1 MSEAAGP
8 RPPLN
13 EELRFLARQ
22 YPRESWPGHANLGAL
37 ARFWLQRHAAFRELD
52 QIIRSGTQD
61 ALDQRHDPARLRPWL
76 GRHLQVLL
84 WQLEE
89 HHQVEDLHYFPVFR
103 RIEPRLAPGFEV
115 LERDHE
121 TLHETLS
128 VLVERANQVL
138 APDNGDAAAFRG
150 HLERYLEVQRH
161 LGQGLLRHLEDEED
175 LVIPLLL
182 ARGEGALASAANVE
196 PDHLP

>member
-52 QIIRSGTQD
+52 RIIRSGTQD
-61 ALDQRHDPARLRPWL
+61 ALDQRHDPDRLRPWL

-103 RIEPRLAPGFEV
+103 RIEPRLAAGFEV
-115 LERDHE
+115 LERDH
-121 TLHETLS
+121 TALHETLA
-128 VLVERANQVL
+128 VIVKRANAVL
-138 APDNGDAAAFRG
+138 GPGNGDPAVFRG
-150 HLERYLEVQRH
+150 ALERYLDAQRELGHGLVRH
-161 LGQGLLRHLEDEED
+161 LDDEED

-182 ARGEGALASAANVE
+182 ERGEGALASAAGVE
-196 PDHLP
+196 TDHVP